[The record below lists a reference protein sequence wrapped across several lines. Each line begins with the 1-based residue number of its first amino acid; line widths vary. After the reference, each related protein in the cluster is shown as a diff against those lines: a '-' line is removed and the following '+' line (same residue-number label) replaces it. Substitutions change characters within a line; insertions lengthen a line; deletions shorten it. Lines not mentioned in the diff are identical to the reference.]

1 MSSRSVSES
10 QVGDVCGC
18 AMFSCNS
25 FMMKKIFLRHL
36 ETRVN
41 FEKHEVTSAIAR
53 SDFNV
58 GTNDANVGKAGSI
71 EINKATQKVF
81 LDLSDGLALVS
92 KKFDESSKVAR

>member
-1 MSSRSVSES
+1 M
-10 QVGDVCGC
+10 
-18 AMFSCNS
+18 
-25 FMMKKIFLRHL
+25 

-71 EINKATQKVF
+71 EINNATQKVF
-81 LDLSDGLALVS
+81 LDLSDGLALI
-92 KKFDESSKVAR
+92 SSSTSRQKSHDKNQEASRTEEDPSVAHSI